1 MLIDFK
7 KHEIKF
13 KIVYYG
19 PGLSGKTTNIK
30 RIYERFS
37 GKKGQ
42 LLSIDTKGERTLFFD
57 LLPLELPILKGYKTI
72 FSLYTVPGQ
81 VFYKQARKL
90 VLKGADG
97 VIFVADSN
105 PERFEENIAIYK
117 EMHDSLTEFGMWS
130 ATKKVPIIVQYNKRD
145 DPNALPVPVM
155 EEKVNIYKYPY
166 VLSIATEG
174 KGVFQCLQQMIN
186 EVVKYSLRQQQLN
199 FLIHQQQQQ
208 QKK

>member
-1 MLIDFK
+1 VLIDFR

-30 RIYERFS
+30 RIYERFT

-57 LLPLELPILKGYKTI
+57 LLPLQLSIIKGYNTI

-90 VLKGADG
+90 VLRNADG

-105 PERFEENIAIYK
+105 PERLEENIKIYE
-117 EMHDSLTEFGMWS
+117 EMHNTLIEYGMWS
-130 ATKKVPIIVQYNKRD
+130 STRKVPIIVQYNKRD
-145 DPNALPVPVM
+145 DPNALPVSLL
-155 EEKVNIYKYPY
+155 EEKVNKYKYPY
-166 VLSIATEG
+166 VLAIATEG
-174 KGVFQCLQQMIN
+174 KGVFQTLQIMIN
-186 EVVKYSLRQQQLN
+186 EVIKNSLKQQQLQ
-199 FLIHQQQQQ
+199 FLLQQ

>member
-1 MLIDFK
+1 MLIDFR

-30 RIYERFS
+30 KIYERFT

-57 LLPLELPILKGYKTI
+57 LLPLKLSIIKGYNTI

-90 VLKGADG
+90 VLRNADG

-105 PERFEENIAIYK
+105 PERLEENIKIYE
-117 EMHDSLTEFGMWS
+117 EMHNTLIEYGMWS
-130 ATKKVPIIVQYNKRD
+130 STRKVPIIVQYNKRD
-145 DPNALPVPVM
+145 DPNALPVSIL
-155 EEKVNIYKYPY
+155 EEKVNKYKYPY
-166 VLSIATEG
+166 VLAIATEG
-174 KGVFQCLQQMIN
+174 KGVFQTLQLMIN
-186 EVVKYSLRQQQLN
+186 EVVKNSLKQQQLQ
-199 FLIHQQQQQ
+199 FLLQQ

>member
-1 MLIDFK
+1 MLIDFR

-30 RIYERFS
+30 KIYERFE
-37 GKKGQ
+37 GQKGQ

-57 LLPLELPILKGYKTI
+57 LLPLKLQLIKGYNTI

-90 VLKGADG
+90 VLRGADG
-97 VIFVADSN
+97 IVFVADSS
-105 PERFEENIAIYK
+105 PERLEENIKIYE
-117 EMHDSLTEFGMWS
+117 EMHNALMEYQMIS

-145 DPNALPVPVM
+145 DPNALPVSVL
-155 EEKVNIYKYPY
+155 ESKVNIYKYPY
-166 VLSIATEG
+166 VLAIATEG
-174 KGVFQCLQQMIN
+174 RGVFQTLQMIIN
-186 EVVKYSLRQQQLN
+186 EVIKSSLKRQDLQ
-199 FLIHQQQQQ
+199 FLVQQ
-208 QKK
+208 QKKE

>member
-30 RIYERFS
+30 KIYERFM

-42 LLSIDTKGERTLFFD
+42 LLSIDTRGERTLFFD
-57 LLPLELPILKGYKTI
+57 LLPLELPILKGYKTV

-97 VIFVADSN
+97 IIFVADSDK
-105 PERFEENIAIYK
+105 ERLEENIAIYK
-117 EMHDSLTEFGMWS
+117 EMHDTLQEFGMWS
-130 ATKKVPIIVQYNKRD
+130 ATKKLPILVQYNKRD
-145 DPNALPVPVM
+145 HPDALPVSVL
-155 EEKVNIYKYPY
+155 EEKVNLYKYPY
-166 VLSIATEG
+166 VLAIATEG
-174 KGVFQCLQQMIN
+174 KGVFQTLQMMIN
-186 EVVKYSLRQQQLN
+186 EVVKTSLRQQQLH
-199 FLIHQQQQQ
+199 FLLQQ

>member
-1 MLIDFK
+1 MQIDFR

-13 KIVYYG
+13 KVVYYG

-30 RIYERFS
+30 KIYERFT

-57 LLPLELPILKGYKTI
+57 LLPLQIPIIRGYKSI

-90 VLKGADG
+90 VLRNADG
-97 VIFVADSN
+97 IVFVADSN
-105 PERFEENIAIYK
+105 PERLEENVKIYE
-117 EMHDSLTEFGMWS
+117 EMHNALLEYGMWGS
-130 ATKKVPIIVQYNKRD
+130 TRKIPIIVQYNKRD
-145 DPNALPVPVM
+145 DPNALSVAVL
-155 EEKVNIYKYPY
+155 EEKVNKYKYPY
-166 VLSIATEG
+166 VLAIATEG
-174 KGVFQCLQQMIN
+174 RGVFQTLQLIIN
-186 EVVKYSLRQQQLN
+186 EVVKNSLRQQQLQ
-199 FLIHQQQQQ
+199 FLMQ

>member
-1 MLIDFK
+1 MQIDFR

-13 KIVYYG
+13 KVVYYG

-30 RIYERFS
+30 KIYERFT

-57 LLPLELPILKGYKTI
+57 LLPIKIPIIRGYNSI

-90 VLKGADG
+90 VLKNADG
-97 VIFVADSN
+97 IVFVADSN
-105 PERFEENIAIYK
+105 PERLEENIKIYE
-117 EMHDSLTEFGMWS
+117 EMHNALIEYGMWS
-130 ATKKVPIIVQYNKRD
+130 STKKVPIIVQYNKRD
-145 DPNALPVPVM
+145 DPNALPISIL
-155 EEKVNIYKYPY
+155 EEKVNKYKYPY
-166 VLSIATEG
+166 VLAIATEG
-174 KGVFQCLQQMIN
+174 KGVFQTLQLIIN
-186 EVVKYSLRQQQLN
+186 EVIKNSLRQQQLQ
-199 FLIHQQQQQ
+199 FLTQ

>member
-1 MLIDFK
+1 MLIDFR

-30 RIYERFS
+30 KIYERFT

-57 LLPLELPILKGYKTI
+57 LLPLQLSIIKGYNTI

-90 VLKGADG
+90 VLRNADG

-105 PERFEENIAIYK
+105 PERLEENIKIYE
-117 EMHDSLTEFGMWS
+117 EMHNTLIEYGMWTS
-130 ATKKVPIIVQYNKRD
+130 TRKVPIIVQYNKRD
-145 DPNALPVPVM
+145 DPNALPVSVL
-155 EEKVNIYKYPY
+155 EEKVNKYKYPY
-166 VLSIATEG
+166 VLAIATEG
-174 KGVFQCLQQMIN
+174 KGVFQTLQLMIN
-186 EVVKYSLRQQQLN
+186 EVVKNSLKQQQLQ
-199 FLIHQQQQQ
+199 FLLQQ

>member
-1 MLIDFK
+1 LLIDFK

-30 RIYERFS
+30 KIYERFA

-42 LLSIDTKGERTLFFD
+42 LLSVYTKGERTLFFD

-90 VLKGADG
+90 VLKGSDG
-97 VIFVADSN
+97 VIYVADSN
-105 PERFEENIAIYK
+105 PERFEEDIAIYK
-117 EMHDSLTEFGMWS
+117 EMHDTLAEYGMWS

-145 DPNALPVPVM
+145 DPHALPVGVL

-166 VLSIATEG
+166 ILAIATEG
-174 KGVFQCLQQMIN
+174 RGVFQCLQRMIN
-186 EVVKYSLRQQQLN
+186 EVVKNSLRQQQLH
-199 FLIHQQQQQ
+199 FLLQQ

>member
-1 MLIDFK
+1 MQIDFR

-13 KIVYYG
+13 KVVYYG

-30 RIYERFS
+30 KIFERFT

-57 LLPLELPILKGYKTI
+57 LLPLQIPIIRGYKSI

-90 VLKGADG
+90 VLRNADG
-97 VIFVADSN
+97 IVFVADSN
-105 PERFEENIAIYK
+105 PERLEENIKIYE
-117 EMHDSLTEFGMWS
+117 EMHNTLLEYGMWGS
-130 ATKKVPIIVQYNKRD
+130 TRKIPIIVQYNKRD
-145 DPNALPVPVM
+145 DPNALPISLL
-155 EEKVNIYKYPY
+155 EEKVNKYKYPY
-166 VLSIATEG
+166 ILAIATEG
-174 KGVFQCLQQMIN
+174 KGVFQTLQLIIN
-186 EVVKYSLRQQQLN
+186 EVVKHSLKQQQLQ
-199 FLIHQQQQQ
+199 FLIQ

>member
-1 MLIDFK
+1 MLIDFR

-30 RIYERFS
+30 RIYERFT

-57 LLPLELPILKGYKTI
+57 LLPLQLSIIKGYNTI

-90 VLKGADG
+90 VLRNADG

-105 PERFEENIAIYK
+105 PERLEENIKIYE
-117 EMHDSLTEFGMWS
+117 EMHNTLIEYGMWS
-130 ATKKVPIIVQYNKRD
+130 STRKVPIIVQYNKRD
-145 DPNALPVPVM
+145 DPNALPVSLL
-155 EEKVNIYKYPY
+155 EEKVNKYKYPY
-166 VLSIATEG
+166 VLAIATEG
-174 KGVFQCLQQMIN
+174 KGVFQTLQIMIN
-186 EVVKYSLRQQQLN
+186 EVIKNSLKQQQLQ
-199 FLIHQQQQQ
+199 FLLQQ

>member
-1 MLIDFK
+1 MQIDFR

-13 KIVYYG
+13 KVVYYG

-30 RIYERFS
+30 KIFERFT

-57 LLPLELPILKGYKTI
+57 LLPLQIPIIRGYKSI

-90 VLKGADG
+90 VLRNADG
-97 VIFVADSN
+97 IVFVADSN
-105 PERFEENIAIYK
+105 PERLEENIKIYE
-117 EMHDSLTEFGMWS
+117 EMHNTLLEYGMWGS
-130 ATKKVPIIVQYNKRD
+130 TRKIPIIVQYNKRD
-145 DPNALPVPVM
+145 DPNALPISLL
-155 EEKVNIYKYPY
+155 EEKVNKYKYPY
-166 VLSIATEG
+166 VLAIATEG
-174 KGVFQCLQQMIN
+174 KGVFQTLQLIIN
-186 EVVKYSLRQQQLN
+186 EVVKHSLKQQQLQ
-199 FLIHQQQQQ
+199 FLIQ

>member
-1 MLIDFK
+1 MQIDFR

-13 KIVYYG
+13 KVVYYG

-30 RIYERFS
+30 KIFERFT

-57 LLPLELPILKGYKTI
+57 LLPLQLPIIRGYKSI

-90 VLKGADG
+90 VLKNADG
-97 VIFVADSN
+97 IVFVADSN
-105 PERFEENIAIYK
+105 PERLEENIKIYE
-117 EMHDSLTEFGMWS
+117 EMHNTLLEYGMWGS
-130 ATKKVPIIVQYNKRD
+130 TRKIPIIVQYNKRD
-145 DPNALPVPVM
+145 DPNALPISLL
-155 EEKVNIYKYPY
+155 EEKVNKYKYPY
-166 VLSIATEG
+166 VLAIATEG
-174 KGVFQCLQQMIN
+174 KGVFQTLQLIIN
-186 EVVKYSLRQQQLN
+186 EVVKHSLKQQQLQ
-199 FLIHQQQQQ
+199 FLIQ

>member
-1 MLIDFK
+1 MVIDFK
-7 KHEIKF
+7 NKEIRF

-30 RIYERFS
+30 RIYERFV

-57 LLPLELPILKGYKTI
+57 LLPLEIPILKGYETV

-97 VIFVADSN
+97 IIFVADSN
-105 PERFEENIAIYK
+105 KERLEENVAIYK
-117 EMHDSLTEFGMWS
+117 EMHDTLQEFGMLS
-130 ATKKVPIIVQYNKRD
+130 ATRKVPIIVQYNKRD
-145 DPNALPVPVM
+145 DPDALSVAVL
-155 EEKVNIYKYPY
+155 EEKVNIYKYPT
-166 VLSIATEG
+166 VLSIAAEG
-174 KGVFQCLQQMIN
+174 KGVFQTLQKMIT
-186 EVVKYSLRQQQLN
+186 EVVKNSLKQQQLQ
-199 FLIHQQQQQ
+199 FLMQS
-208 QKK
+208 QKKSTP

>member
-1 MLIDFK
+1 MQIDFR

-13 KIVYYG
+13 KVVYYG

-30 RIYERFS
+30 RIFERFT

-57 LLPLELPILKGYKTI
+57 LLPLQIPIIRGYKSI

-90 VLKGADG
+90 VLRNADG
-97 VIFVADSN
+97 IVFVADSN
-105 PERFEENIAIYK
+105 PERLEENIKIYE
-117 EMHDSLTEFGMWS
+117 EMHNTLLEYGMWGS
-130 ATKKVPIIVQYNKRD
+130 TRKIPIIVQYNKRD
-145 DPNALPVPVM
+145 DPNALPISLL
-155 EEKVNIYKYPY
+155 EEKVNKYKYPY
-166 VLSIATEG
+166 VLAIATEG
-174 KGVFQCLQQMIN
+174 KGVFQTLQLIIN
-186 EVVKYSLRQQQLN
+186 EVVKHSLKQQQLQ
-199 FLIHQQQQQ
+199 FLIQ

>member
-1 MLIDFK
+1 VLIDFK

-30 RIYERFS
+30 KIYERFM

-42 LLSIDTKGERTLFFD
+42 LLSVDTKGERTLFFD

-97 VIFVADSN
+97 VIFVADSDK
-105 PERFEENIAIYK
+105 ERLEENIAIYK
-117 EMHDSLTEFGMWS
+117 EMHDTLQEYGMWS
-130 ATKKVPIIVQYNKRD
+130 ATEEFPLLSNTISGITRCM
-145 DPNALPVPVM
+145 PVSVL

-166 VLSIATEG
+166 VLAIATEG
-174 KGVFQCLQQMIN
+174 KGVFQTLQMMIN
-186 EVVKYSLRQQQLN
+186 EVVKNSLRQQQLS
-199 FLIHQQQQQ
+199 FLLQ